1 MEHRAK
7 VGSFGEWSMF
17 CQNSF
22 SSFLWNVPVSLASE
36 NLEKFWFSNIF
47 RVGRK
52 GYCEKKRLRSTHL
65 DALRKSFLF
74 LLSWFFG
81 QKCQWR
87 KTFLM
92 KKTSPKFCK
101 FV

>member
-52 GYCEKKRLRSTHL
+52 GYCEKKKVKEHSLRCT
-65 DALRKSFLF
+65 
-74 LLSWFFG
+74 
-81 QKCQWR
+81 QKIFSVL
-87 KTFLM
+87 TFVVFWSE
-92 KKTSPKFCK
+92 TSMAENIFNEKNVSK
-101 FV
+101 VL